1 MKPLFR
7 ADQVGSLLRPPN
19 LLTARERFKRGE
31 IDAAHLRSAE
41 DAAIVEAVRKQEAVG
56 LRVIVDGEF
65 RRENWFIDFISRIGG
80 VRIEEGSNP
89 AFLHDATS
97 TVHYVP
103 KNVVTAEKLSRSE
116 PFFANDYKFLA
127 GRTKH
132 TPKITLPSP
141 SRMHFHGGRAVVSP
155 QAYPDIEAFYA
166 DIVSIWR
173 NEIAALEAAGARYIQ
188 IDDPILA
195 YFVDENMRDGIE
207 REGEKPK
214 ARLQR
219 YIRLLNDCI
228 AERGPDTSIGV
239 HICRGN
245 ARSSWLAAGGYE
257 FIAQEALGGLDA
269 DVLLLEFDD
278 ARSGGFEP
286 LRFVPPGRRVVLG
299 LITTKKG
306 QLENPD
312 DLLRR
317 VEEATNYIPLEDL
330 GISTQCGFASV
341 VEGNAIDP
349 LEQWMKLDLVV
360 QTAQSIWGDLG

>member
-1 MKPLFR
+1 
-7 ADQVGSLLRPPN
+7 
-19 LLTARERFKRGE
+19 
-31 IDAAHLRSAE
+31 
-41 DAAIVEAVRKQEAVG
+41 
-56 LRVIVDGEF
+56 
-65 RRENWFIDFISRIGG
+65 
-80 VRIEEGSNP
+80 
-89 AFLHDATS
+89 
-97 TVHYVP
+97 
-103 KNVVTAEKLSRSE
+103 
-116 PFFANDYKFLA
+116 
-127 GRTKH
+127 
-132 TPKITLPSP
+132 
-141 SRMHFHGGRAVVSP
+141 
-155 QAYPDIEAFYA
+155 
-166 DIVSIWR
+166 VSIWR

-245 ARSSWLAAGGYE
+245 ARSSWLASGGYE
-257 FIAQEALGGLDA
+257 FIAQEVLGGLDA